1 MAKKHWIEQVP
12 AELSCIFV
20 LFIIIFIV
28 AIPIAIIK
36 AIFQFVTGLF

>member
-12 AELSCIFV
+12 EELSCIFI
-20 LFIIIFIV
+20 LFVIIFIV

-36 AIFQFVTGLF
+36 AIFQFIAGLF